1 MLLAL
6 SYDAEWKEIGGVFA
20 NARFVLAVVL
30 TAAAAA
36 ESWSLRRWRERC
48 GGLEQRWGALV
59 GAAAGLLLLV
69 VLTAEL
75 DAWLAPASAYR
86 ARLAVPILWT
96 AGALGLMAL
105 GLWQR
110 LRAQRAAALVALG
123 VALWTAVRMFEP
135 GLLDEF
141 RLFLNGRFLVC
152 LFLVVT
158 VYGCGYAVR
167 RFADRCLEDGRA
179 LPTVLVAGAT
189 FLLLVLLSADAW
201 LYAKTALA
209 DATEARRSGQMLLSI
224 VWSSYA
230 VAMLVVGFWRRQR
243 PLRLSAL
250 ALFGIAAIKLGIVDL
265 SFLKGIYR
273 ILSFLVIGLLMIGA
287 SYLYHR
293 IEKQLKDQQAAEA
306 ADPAAP

>member
-1 MLLAL
+1 MTGFN
-6 SYDAEWKEIGGVFA
+6 GG
-20 NARFVLAVVL
+20 
-30 TAAAAA
+30 
-36 ESWSLRRWRERC
+36 
-48 GGLEQRWGALV
+48 
-59 GAAAGLLLLV
+59 
-69 VLTAEL
+69 
-75 DAWLAPASAYR
+75 
-86 ARLAVPILWT
+86 
-96 AGALGLMAL
+96 
-105 GLWQR
+105 
-110 LRAQRAAALVALG
+110 
-123 VALWTAVRMFEP
+123 
-135 GLLDEF
+135 
-141 RLFLNGRFLVC
+141 
-152 LFLVVT
+152 
-158 VYGCGYAVR
+158 
-167 RFADRCLEDGRA
+167 LEDGRA